1 MQNLYNSNEIVPC
14 EFCNNMI
21 PFDEYIE
28 HTNICTGN
36 NENDQY
42 VDVQVHDM
50 NDFSNFINAFANI
63 TDQFQF
69 SNGVLPT
76 NMNVHVNN
84 SNYND
89 NNSNILHHF
98 VNMLPLLINMDSL
111 EDTENIDMVH
121 NHILHKESCY
131 SVVLSDNDDKKTCI
145 ICLEE
150 DHESSSNMIF
160 VKTECGHIYCKTCI
174 DKWLSMNDRCPL
186 CMHQFQDAVTTT
198 PLEDI

>member
-1 MQNLYNSNEIVPC
+1 MQNYYNSNELVPC
-14 EFCNNMI
+14 EFCNTMI
-21 PFDEYIE
+21 QFNEYTE

-36 NENDQY
+36 NENNPY

-50 NDFSNFINAFANI
+50 NDFADFINAFANI
-63 TDQFQF
+63 TDQFQS

-76 NMNVHVNN
+76 NLNVHVNN

-89 NNSNILHHF
+89 NNSNVLHHF
-98 VNMLPLLINMDSL
+98 VNMLPLLMNMESL
-111 EDTENIDMVH
+111 EDVNMVH

-131 SVVLSDNDDKKTCI
+131 TVLLNDNDEKNTCV

-150 DHESSSNMIF
+150 DHKSCHMIF

-186 CMHQFQDAVTTT
+186 CMHQFKDAVTS
-198 PLEDI
+198 LEDL